1 MAIMTVRTTV
11 AFDLATAQRLERLAK
26 RWGLSKSETLR
37 KVLEAAER
45 NLLTDK
51 TPDFSSMTPAEALRW
66 LHSHPE
72 HPSGTGDRWSQE
84 IRQQR
89 AADAAREERRAA
101 GKR

>member
-1 MAIMTVRTTV
+1 MATITVRTTV
-11 AFDLATAQRLERLAK
+11 AFDLASAQRLDRLAK

-45 NLLTDK
+45 NLSADK
-51 TPDFSSMTPAEALRW
+51 TPDFSSMTPVEALRW
-66 LHSHPE
+66 LHSNPE
-72 HPSGTGDRWSQE
+72 HPSGTGNRWSQE

>member
-1 MAIMTVRTTV
+1 MATMTIRTTV
-11 AFDLATAQRLERLAK
+11 AFDLATARRLERLAK

-45 NLLTDK
+45 NLATDK
-51 TPDFSSMTPAEALRW
+51 TPDFSSMTPAEALHW

-72 HPSGTGDRWSQE
+72 HPPGTGNRWSQE

-89 AADAAREERRAA
+89 AADAGGEERRAA